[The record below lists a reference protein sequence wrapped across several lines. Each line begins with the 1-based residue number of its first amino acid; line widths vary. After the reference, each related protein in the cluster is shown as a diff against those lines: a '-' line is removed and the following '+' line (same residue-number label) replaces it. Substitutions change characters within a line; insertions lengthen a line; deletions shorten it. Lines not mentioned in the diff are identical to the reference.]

1 VRAFCRKG
9 KFVKRFMILLSALV
23 MQMCLGATYS
33 WSVFVR
39 PLRDLVG
46 LSQGAAQLPFSVF
59 YFAFPAT
66 MILSGMFLRRL
77 GPRGCA
83 MIGGVLFGTG
93 WLVASLGTYHFLF
106 TVLGIGLLA
115 GIGVGLAYVV
125 PIAVCVQWF
134 PRQKGLVTGIAVA
147 GFGGGAALVGQIAGT
162 LMFKSDFSP
171 FATFWI
177 FGGSFLVLVPI
188 AGFAMEF
195 VEEFKEGKIPQI
207 DLSAIIGRQEFRTL
221 FLAMIAGLAAGFA
234 VNANLKDLSP
244 VEEQGVGIVAVSLFA
259 LANAGGR
266 LIWGAIFDKLQSATA
281 VAANLLLQ
289 GVVTLCGIW
298 LLRSQEGFLAF
309 ALLTGFNYGG
319 VLVVY
324 ASSVARIWGREHV
337 GQVYGVLFAANIVAA
352 LAPILAGFSLG
363 LTGTFST
370 ALGTVAVLLTVA
382 AVFVWTAATGL
393 NVEQRTG

>member
-1 VRAFCRKG
+1 M
-9 KFVKRFMILLSALV
+9 KRLVILLGALV

-39 PLRDLVG
+39 PIRELTG
-46 LSQGAAQLPFSVF
+46 ISQGLAQFPFSVF

-66 MILSGMFLRRL
+66 MILSGTFLRLL

-83 MIGGVLFGTG
+83 MAGGVLFGAG
-93 WLVASLGTYHFLF
+93 WIIGSLGTYHFAF
-106 TVLGIGLLA
+106 TVVGIGLLA

-147 GFGGGAALVGQIAGT
+147 GFGGGAALVGQIAGE
-162 LMFKSDFSP
+162 LVFGMGLSP
-171 FATFWI
+171 FKA
-177 FGGSFLVLVPI
+177 FGILGAGFLLLIPA

-195 VEEFKEGKIPQI
+195 VKEFREGGIPP
-207 DLSAIIGRQEFRTL
+207 LRFSTFTGRQEFRVL

-244 VEEQGVGIVAVSLFA
+244 AGAQQVGIMAVSLFA
-259 LANAGGR
+259 LANAAGR
-266 LIWGAIFDKLQSATA
+266 LVWGALFDRLRSA
-281 VAANLLLQ
+281 VAVRSNLVLQ
-289 GVVTLCGIW
+289 ALAAIAGIW
-298 LLRSQEGFLAF
+298 LIRSEEGYLVF
-309 ALLTGFNYGG
+309 ALITGFNYGG

-352 LAPILAGFSLG
+352 GAPVLAGLSFGVTGSFNASLMI
-363 LTGTFST
+363 L
-370 ALGTVAVLLTVA
+370 VILLAGA
-382 AVFVWTAATGL
+382 AILISIAAPGL
-393 NVEQRTG
+393 NAERTAG